1 VVAAALSLYLFHFY
15 YKHIYRY
22 DFKRQERERLV
33 LKLFT
38 TNVSK
43 EVEMPFRDIGAILK
57 KAQEEKENQK
67 KGKHTTEMC
76 IHTSLPRY
84 FL

>member
-1 VVAAALSLYLFHFY
+1 MILT
-15 YKHIYRY
+15 
-22 DFKRQERERLV
+22 RQERERLV

-57 KAQEEKENQK
+57 KAQEEKESEEE
-67 KGKHTTEMC
+67 HT
-76 IHTSLPRY
+76 
-84 FL
+84 

>member
-1 VVAAALSLYLFHFY
+1 MILT
-15 YKHIYRY
+15 
-22 DFKRQERERLV
+22 RQERERLV

-38 TNVSK
+38 TKVSK
-43 EVEMPFRDIGAILK
+43 EVEMPFRDIDAILK

-76 IHTSLPRY
+76 FHTSLPRY